1 MTTDKFK
8 LPVSMLSPTV
18 DPGRLGFEDTSELES
33 LGETIGQGRAVE
45 ALEFGLQMKSAGFN
59 IYVSGP
65 LGTGKGTLVRQM
77 VKRMAQAGTAPAD
90 WCYVNNFQDP
100 SRPQCL
106 SFPAGQG
113 CTFKREMTAFIEG
126 LRNEIP
132 GAFESKPYLDAK
144 AKIVEETES
153 KKKSL
158 FHDLTKLSCT
168 RGFGF
173 EETSIGF
180 GLVPLKDGH
189 PMTEEAMEALT
200 EEQQKNLT
208 EQRQSLESEIREF
221 HVRIHALEKDAEQ
234 RKRHLDRQ
242 LVANVMQGRYETLRR
257 AYPDHTAALSYLER
271 VQQDIIHH
279 YKDFLPHEGPAL
291 ALPGFEPFRR
301 SDMTRYQV
309 NVIVE
314 HDPKDGAPVIDES
327 HPTYTNLIG
336 KIERRAHM
344 GVMYTDFTEIRAGAL
359 LHANGGYV
367 ILNAMDVLRQ
377 PFSWD
382 ALKRAIK
389 TGELK
394 IEDPGEFYGFS
405 TAGLRPEP
413 IPVQVKVILVGH
425 PLLFHLLQ
433 AYEEDFPK
441 IFKVKADFD
450 VEVDRDDRLDRQYA
464 SFIAKLCREEGL
476 PHFGADAVAEV
487 IRQGVRFADR
497 HDRLSL
503 RFSLVSDLI
512 REAGY
517 WARKEGHS
525 FVTRADIEAA
535 VAHKRHRSNLAEHWI
550 QDEIREGTLMVDLDN
565 EVVGQVNGLSVH
577 QVGDYA
583 FGRPTRITARTY
595 VGTKGV
601 IDIQREAELAGHIHS
616 KGVMTLAG
624 YLAGKFAGSHPF
636 ALSATLT
643 FEQTYSEVEGDSAAV
658 AELAAILSSL
668 ADLPI
673 RQWLAVTGSVNQ
685 LGEVQPI
692 GGVNE
697 KIEGF
702 FESCVRRGL
711 TGKQGVIIPA
721 RNTKHLALRRD
732 VVQAVE
738 SGKFTVY
745 AVNTMDEAIE
755 LLTGVPAGERGL
767 EGEYAPDT
775 IYGRAAQRLAELA
788 QAVAEWSE
796 VEAKSEGHI
805 ITEP

>member
-1 MTTDKFK
+1 MNPDNFK
-8 LPVSMLSPTV
+8 LPVSMLSPAVET
-18 DPGRLGFEDTSELES
+18 GLLGFKDTSELEPLS
-33 LGETIGQGRAVE
+33 ETIGQGRAVE
-45 ALEFGLQMKSAGFN
+45 ALEFALQMKSAGFN

-77 VKRMAQAGTAPAD
+77 VKRTAEAGPAPDD
-90 WCYVNNFQDP
+90 WCYVNNFQDS

-113 CTFKREMTAFIEG
+113 CAFKREMAAFVEG
-126 LRNEIP
+126 LRQDIP
-132 GAFESKPYLDAK
+132 AAFESKPYLDEK
-144 AKIVEETES
+144 AKITEDAES

-158 FHDLTKLSCT
+158 FHDLTKLSQA

-173 EETSIGF
+173 EETPMGF
-180 GLVPLKDGH
+180 GLAPLKDGR
-189 PMTEEAMEALT
+189 PMTEEDMEALT
-200 EEQQKNLT
+200 EQQQKELS
-208 EQRQSLESEIREF
+208 EQRKSLESEIREF
-221 HVRIHALEKDAEQ
+221 HVRIHAVEKDAER
-234 RKRHLDRQ
+234 RKRQLDRQ
-242 LVANVMQGRYETLRR
+242 LVANVMQDRYETLRR
-257 AYPDHTAALSYLER
+257 SYPDHTAALSYLGR
-271 VQQDIIHH
+271 VQQDVVHH
-279 YKDFLPHEGPAL
+279 YKDFLPREGPAL
-291 ALPGFEPFRR
+291 AITGYEPFRR
-301 SDMTRYQV
+301 ADMTRYEV

-314 HDPKDGAPVIDES
+314 HDPKHGAPVIDES

-359 LHANGGYV
+359 LHANGGYL
-367 ILNAMDVLRQ
+367 ILNTVDLLRQ

-389 TGELK
+389 TGEAK

-413 IPVQVKVILVGH
+413 IPIQVKVILVGH

-450 VEVDRDDRLDRQYA
+450 VEVDRSDRLDRQYA
-464 SFIAKLCREEGL
+464 KFIAKLCREEGL

-517 WARKEGHS
+517 WARKSNHS
-525 FVTRADIEAA
+525 FVSRADVEAA
-535 VAHKRHRSNLAEHWI
+535 VAHKRHRSNLVEHWV
-550 QDEIREGTLMVDLDN
+550 QDEIREGTVMVDLDG

-595 VGTKGV
+595 VGTKGI
-601 IDIQREAELAGHIHS
+601 IDIQREAELAGHVHS
-616 KGVMTLAG
+616 KGVLTLAG
-624 YLAGKFAGSHPF
+624 YLAGKFAGTHPF

-702 FESCVRRGL
+702 FESCARRGL

-732 VVQAVE
+732 VVEAVE
-738 SGKFTVY
+738 SGKFTIY
-745 AVNTMDEAIE
+745 GVNTIDEAIE
-755 LLTGVPAGERGL
+755 LLTGLPAGQRGL
-767 EGEYAPDT
+767 EGEYPSDT
-775 IYGRAAQRLAELA
+775 VYGRAAQRLAELA
-788 QAVAEWSE
+788 RAVAEWSDSE
-796 VEAKSEGHI
+796 SKSEGHI
-805 ITEP
+805 IRES